1 MTRIASRAPELD
13 IFGQRLIEREAG
25 CWIITAEGRQLL
37 QTLEQLDRDGAR
49 GRAEPK
55 TGQRPEGER
64 TPLVTAP
71 PRAIARRNRLR
82 RKRLSPRKGRLA

>member
-37 QTLEQLDRDGAR
+37 QTLEQLDRDGEDAFGDCAAAR
-49 GRAEPK
+49 DRAQEPS
-55 TGQRPEGER
+55 
-64 TPLVTAP
+64 P
-71 PRAIARRNRLR
+71 PQEIEPA
-82 RKRLSPRKGRLA
+82 